1 VDVRVLIVD
10 DNQSFLDAARL
21 LLERQG
27 VQVVGV
33 ALTSAEALRRAAE
46 LRPEVILV
54 DVMLGRESGL
64 DLTRRLADQDGGAAV
79 VILISTLSR
88 ADLAELAVGSRAAGF
103 LPKSELSA
111 DAIGRIAA
119 GGATAGL

>member
-1 VDVRVLIVD
+1 VRVLVVD

-21 LLERQG
+21 LLEGQG

-64 DLTRRLADQDGGAAV
+64 DLTRRLADQDGGAAA

-88 ADLAELAVGSRAAGF
+88 ADLAELAVDSRAAGF

-111 DAIGRIAA
+111 DAIGRIVA
-119 GGATAGL
+119 GGAPAGL

>member
-1 VDVRVLIVD
+1 MLIVD
-10 DNQSFLDAARL
+10 DNQSFLDAGHL

-27 VQVVGV
+27 VLIVGV
-33 ALTSAEALRRAAE
+33 ATTSAEALRRAAE

-64 DLTRRLADQDGGAAV
+64 DLARRLADQDRGAAA

-103 LPKSELSA
+103 LPKSDFPRMLSA
-111 DAIGRIAA
+111 GSPR
-119 GGATAGL
+119 GGATGEL

>member
-64 DLTRRLADQDGGAAV
+64 DLTRRLADQDGGAAA